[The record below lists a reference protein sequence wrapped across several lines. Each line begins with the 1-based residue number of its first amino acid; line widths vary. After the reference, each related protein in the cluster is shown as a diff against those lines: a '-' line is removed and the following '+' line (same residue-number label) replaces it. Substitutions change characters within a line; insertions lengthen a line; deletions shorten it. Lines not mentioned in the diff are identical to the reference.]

1 MNALLVLMVG
11 LSIASI
17 AFGLTGRRR
26 VGPVPLLGEAVMVVA
41 MLDVHGA
48 GGSILAAPVWA
59 AALAACAIGTALL
72 DRARRAGSRA
82 RSGDALHPIGMLL
95 GALLVLVAGAPAVLD
110 GGSDH
115 VHRVAAPDLLLV
127 VLPMLLGY
135 AVLVLWDSARRRRGA
150 RLAREVASL
159 AALLTMGAMVALG

>member
-1 MNALLVLMVG
+1 MNALLALMVG

-17 AFGLTGRRR
+17 AFGLTARRR
-26 VGPVPLLGEAVMVVA
+26 VGPGPLIGEVVMVVA

-48 GGSILAAPVWA
+48 DASVLATPGWA
-59 AALAACAIGTALL
+59 ATLAACAVGTALL
-72 DRARRAGSRA
+72 DRVRRAGSRA

-95 GALLVLVAGAPAVLD
+95 GALLLLFAGAPAVLD

-115 VHRVAAPDLLLV
+115 GHRGAALDLLLV

-135 AVLVLWDSARRRRGA
+135 AVLVLWDSVRRRRGA

-159 AALLTMGAMVALG
+159 AALLAMGAMVALG